1 MVAAH
6 PYLRPSADTPVARKG
21 VYQLLTYAPAILGT
35 RVVERISRGMAAHL
49 LLGRVQ
55 GMATERGWPIGL
67 PAQSA
72 GGAMTMPDVLGE
84 GAPFSSPKTG
94 HQAFGLGKS
103 KRYHFQNVLVDY
115 KGQLILT

>member
-1 MVAAH
+1 
-6 PYLRPSADTPVARKG
+6 
-21 VYQLLTYAPAILGT
+21 
-35 RVVERISRGMAAHL
+35 
-49 LLGRVQ
+49 
-55 GMATERGWPIGL
+55 MATERGWPIGL

-103 KRYHFQNVLVDY
+103 KHYHFQNVLVDY
-115 KGQLILT
+115 KDRSINSFFFF